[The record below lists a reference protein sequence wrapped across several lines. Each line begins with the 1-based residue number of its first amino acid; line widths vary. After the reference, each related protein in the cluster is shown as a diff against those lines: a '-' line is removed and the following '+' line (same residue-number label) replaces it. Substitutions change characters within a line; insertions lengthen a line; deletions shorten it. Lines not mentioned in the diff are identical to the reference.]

1 MPIQFLQGSLLSSNN
16 NDIDL
21 TLFEYF
27 KGDLDIGPTPPG
39 LPIVQPYHNMKR
51 KQLMAVIYNISDPNV
66 PADVQTSHCIS
77 SDALE
82 KLATEFRSRHAPN
95 NGTLASLRSG
105 QLLKNLQAAGVHV
118 IVSSEQKP
126 HESSTAQ
133 TPQ

>member
-1 MPIQFLQGSLLSSNN
+1 
-16 NDIDL
+16 
-21 TLFEYF
+21 
-27 KGDLDIGPTPPG
+27 
-39 LPIVQPYHNMKR
+39 MKR

-66 PADVQTSHCIS
+66 PADAIASTRRHNLSQRPHTAFLQ
-77 SDALE
+77 DALE

-126 HESSTAQ
+126 HESSTVPDS
-133 TPQ
+133 TVNGS